1 MSRDTQSR
9 KYLVTINNPEDHNLT
24 QDILKEITESKFK
37 SLVYYCMSDE
47 VGGETNTYHTHL
59 YIQFKNP
66 VRFSTI
72 KKAYSTAHIDKVRGT
87 AQQNRDYVFK
97 ENKWQSNTKAET
109 NLRDTHFEHGELPEE
124 KQGKRSDLEDLYND
138 IKAGMTNAQILESN
152 PSHLERLSHIDK
164 VRKTVLEE
172 KYKNT
177 WRDLTVTYLYG
188 PTAVGKTRSIM
199 ELYGYENVY
208 RVTDYQH
215 PFDSYNQQPVIIFD
229 EFDGGIKIREM
240 LNLLDG
246 YPLELRARY
255 ANKVACF
262 DKVFIISNNPI
273 TALYQTEQQDEVTVW
288 HAFLRRLHS
297 VIEMSSKDFCI
308 PYHLTFNND
317 RLLITQNTFD
327 KSTTFVDL
335 AQIAKFDLKFNEP
348 LLKIA

>member
-1 MSRDTQSR
+1 MSKDSMSR
-9 KYLVTINNPEDHNLT
+9 KYLITINNPEDHNQT
-24 QDILKEITESKFK
+24 QNTLKEITESKFK
-37 SLVYYCMSDE
+37 SLIYYCMSDE

-72 KKAYSTAHIDKVRGT
+72 KKAFTSAHIDKARGT

-97 ENKWQSNTKAET
+97 EGKWQSNTKAET
-109 NLRDTHFEHGELPEE
+109 NLRDTHYQHGDIPIE

-177 WRDLTVTYLYG
+177 WRDLTVCYIHGQTG
-188 PTAVGKTRSIM
+188 TGKTRSIM

-208 RVTDYQH
+208 RVQDYTH
-215 PFDSYNQQPVIIFD
+215 PFDSYNQQPVILFD
-229 EFDGGIKIREM
+229 EFNGGIKIREM
-240 LNLLDG
+240 LNILDG
-246 YPLELRARY
+246 YPLELKSRY

-262 DKVFIISNNPI
+262 GKVFILANNPI
-273 TALYQTEQQDEVTVW
+273 DSLYQTEQQDEVVVW
-288 HAFLRRLHS
+288 HAFLRRIHS
-297 VIEMSSKDFCI
+297 VVEMSSKDFCI
-308 PYHLTFNND
+308 PYHMKFNND
-317 RLLITQNTFD
+317 RLHILQKPFQE
-327 KSTTFVDL
+327 STTFADL
-335 AQIAKFDLKFNEP
+335 AQIAQFDLKFNEP
-348 LLKIA
+348 LLK